1 MVLNNRFEEPY
12 NKFPGDGPIPL
23 LSKPV
28 VKSKLSK
35 KFWLYSQYLESQ
47 NLLKSEDDFSSYD
60 NYNNNINIEDN
71 NNYNNNNINNDM
83 ENLNKPNYRINY
95 RRPKTSDIKL
105 SNKNMNRINNNFNNK
120 INNNINKNNEN
131 RKVNKSK
138 KKYQNQNNKKDID
151 EINRLNEIIL
161 NLQYELNRQ
170 DFIINNQ
177 INEKLRL
184 QKRINEL
191 EKVLK
196 NFC

>member
-71 NNYNNNNINNDM
+71 NNYNNNINNDM
-83 ENLNKPNYRINY
+83 ENVNKKNFRINY

-105 SNKNMNRINNNFNNK
+105 NNKNMYRINNNLNNN
-120 INNNINKNNEN
+120 INNNINKYNEN
-131 RKVNKSK
+131 RKENKSK

-177 INEKLRL
+177 INEKLKL

>member
-1 MVLNNRFEEPY
+1 
-12 NKFPGDGPIPL
+12 
-23 LSKPV
+23 
-28 VKSKLSK
+28 
-35 KFWLYSQYLESQ
+35 
-47 NLLKSEDDFSSYD
+47 
-60 NYNNNINIEDN
+60 
-71 NNYNNNNINNDM
+71 M

-95 RRPKTSDIKL
+95 RRPKTSNIKL
-105 SNKNMNRINNNFNNK
+105 SNKNMNRINNNFNNN
-120 INNNINKNNEN
+120 INNINKYNEN

-138 KKYQNQNNKKDID
+138 KKYQNQNNKKEID

-177 INEKLRL
+177 INEKMRL

>member
-23 LSKPV
+23 LSKPI

-105 SNKNMNRINNNFNNK
+105 SNKNMNRINNNFNN
-120 INNNINKNNEN
+120 NINKYNKN
-131 RKVNKSK
+131 RKLNKSK
-138 KKYQNQNNKKDID
+138 KKYQNQNNKKEID

-191 EKVLK
+191 ENVLK

>member
-71 NNYNNNNINNDM
+71 NNYNNNINNDM
-83 ENLNKPNYRINY
+83 ENVNKKKFRINY

-105 SNKNMNRINNNFNNK
+105 SNKNMNRLNNN
-120 INNNINKNNEN
+120 INNNININKYNEN

-177 INEKLRL
+177 INEKMRL

>member
-71 NNYNNNNINNDM
+71 NNYNNNINNEM
-83 ENLNKPNYRINY
+83 ENVNKKNFRINY

-105 SNKNMNRINNNFNNK
+105 NNKNMFRINNNLNNN
-120 INNNINKNNEN
+120 INNNINKYNEN

-138 KKYQNQNNKKDID
+138 KKYQNKNNKKDID

-177 INEKLRL
+177 INEKMRL

>member
-71 NNYNNNNINNDM
+71 NNYNNNINNDM
-83 ENLNKPNYRINY
+83 ENVNKKKFRINY

-105 SNKNMNRINNNFNNK
+105 SNKNMNRLNNN
-120 INNNINKNNEN
+120 INNNININKYNEN
-131 RKVNKSK
+131 RKLNKSK
-138 KKYQNQNNKKDID
+138 KKYQNQNNKKEID

-191 EKVLK
+191 ENVLK